1 MKIRK
6 ILLYLEVIILV
17 GIIIGPVLFFSIALG
32 IGMGPAKVDLREG
45 DVIQL
50 TITNFSFDYNLTDFV
65 NYTVTPG
72 IYLNPILYFEE
83 GEEYD
88 IRDEGF
94 VYNSYILFEG
104 NETSGLQF
112 NFHVDSINKKKSVA
126 NLTLDYNNKTFSI
139 GLFGRYSGVRPPFF
153 EPTLSI
159 GLTFRS
165 EIEEN
170 KSYVHWRFYFVFS
183 TTNTRYAL
191 NYHSREMMSS
201 YGWAKEETNIF
212 SSAWP
217 DWESLAYATYRLKRG
232 ENRLQEV
239 SARYLGRAYLNDPS
253 LPLSSNVSIYTGIPT
268 NSYWNYYFAYKL
280 KYFRGGI
287 EI

>member
-1 MKIRK
+1 M
-6 ILLYLEVIILV
+6 IILV
-17 GIIIGPVLFFSIALG
+17 GIIITPVLFFSIAFS
-32 IGMGPAKVDLREG
+32 IGMGPAKVDLKEG

-50 TITNFSFDYNLTDFV
+50 TITRFSFDFNLTDFE

-83 GEEYD
+83 GKEYD
-88 IRDEGF
+88 IREEGF
-94 VYNSYILFEG
+94 GHNSYILFEG
-104 NETSGLQF
+104 NETLSLQF
-112 NFHVDSINKKKSVA
+112 NFHVDSISKKKTVA

-139 GLFGRYSGVRPPFF
+139 GLFGRDSGLLPPFF

-165 EIEEN
+165 EINEK
-170 KSYVHWRFYFVFS
+170 KSYIHWKNYFVFS

-191 NYHSREMMSS
+191 NYHSRKMASA
-201 YGWAKEETNIF
+201 YGWAKEEKNIF
-212 SSAWP
+212 SSIWSS
-217 DWESLAYATYRLKRG
+217 WESLAYTTYKLRMVENKLK
-232 ENRLQEV
+232 EV
-239 SARYLGRAYLNDPS
+239 SARYLGREYFEPS
-253 LPLSSNVSIYTGIPT
+253 IPFFANVSIYAGIPT
-268 NSYWNYYFAYKL
+268 YSYWDYYFEYKL